1 MASEVAPPI
10 AFEAF
15 LRVDIRAGTIL
26 NAEPHA
32 EARNPAYRLS
42 IDFGPDIGIKKSS
55 AQVAAL
61 YQADEL
67 KGRQVACVVNFPP
80 RQIANAIDL
89 DGPAAGESLL
99 LRLDLV
105 TLDDAEVDPFRGA
118 AAGRL
123 DVNADDAIS
132 LGLDIEELQ
141 SGASRR
147 DARGPRVLRA
157 SRAKAGARQR
167 VDEQTSNSD
176 PNASR
181 RRRAREDSASAA
193 LKDILRTYVSVR
205 PGGDVVGASRGPG
218 ARGESDA
225 AAFDNEVRLG
235 LNLGELLASIISAD
249 LVAAILPITD
259 IDEYGGVRF
268 SVFGIGN
275 FSLERTRG
283 ADDLIISESTTEVSL
298 VVSQGG
304 GERSFDSGQ
313 GGRSAGGKALP
324 RTTVK
329 DLIARILSET
339 LSSPWFYWGLFTVL
353 LAALTRVLFVAGRFG
368 SRG

>member
-1 MASEVAPPI
+1 MPLARRSLVRHIISGVLVASAATLVATPAPRL
-10 AFEAF
+10 AT
-15 LRVDIRAGTIL
+15 AGPL
-26 NAEPHA
+26 HSHEPA
-32 EARNPAYRLS
+32 
-42 IDFGPDIGIKKSS
+42 FGPVDGE
-55 AQVAAL
+55 A
-61 YQADEL
+61 
-67 KGRQVACVVNFPP
+67 
-80 RQIANAIDL
+80 ANAIDL
-89 DGPAAGESLL
+89 DGPAAGESLLL

-259 IDEYGGVRF
+259 INEYGGVRF

-339 LSSPWFYWGLFTVL
+339 LSSPWFYWGLSTVL